1 MCQLSID
8 FAKTTV
14 GDVLKV
20 NKSVKRLK
28 LENISL
34 KFPNLAILNNAKLI
48 ALCDALLNNLGNGA
62 F

>member
-1 MCQLSID
+1 MCQQSID

-34 KFPNLAILNNAKLI
+34 KFPNLGILNNAKLI